1 MAKLSKD
8 ELLAKI
14 SEKITDPDLSI
25 EILEDITDSFNV
37 DESEIKSE
45 MQTKIDDLESKL
57 DDLKSKYKARFLDST
72 VKVEDESSKEDED
85 EEKVIDIKEI

>member
-37 DESEIKSE
+37 DDTEVKSE
-45 MQTKIDDLESKL
+45 MQAKIDDLESKL
-57 DDLKSKYKARFLDST
+57 DDLKTKYKARFLDST
-72 VKVEDESSKEDED
+72 VKVEDDLSKDDDED
-85 EEKVIDIKEI
+85 

>member
-25 EILEDITDSFNV
+25 EILEDITDSFDV
-37 DESEIKSE
+37 DDTEVKSE
-45 MQTKIDDLESKL
+45 MQAKIDDLESKL

-72 VKVEDESSKEDED
+72 VKVEDELSKDDDED
-85 EEKVIDIKEI
+85 KVIDIKES

>member
-37 DESEIKSE
+37 DDSDVKAE

-57 DDLKSKYKARFLDST
+57 DDLKSKYKARFLDSP
-72 VKVEDESSKEDED
+72 VKIDEKIEDG

>member
-37 DESEIKSE
+37 DDTEVKSE
-45 MQTKIDDLESKL
+45 MQAKIDDLESKL

-72 VKVEDESSKEDED
+72 VKVEDELSKDDDED
-85 EEKVIDIKEI
+85 KVIDIKEI